1 MSKRGKKIIK
11 ALLQLTEDLE
21 KGNLD
26 EYRITKVIKNDDGSH
41 TFIEKHKGKIR
52 KTRRKDGE

>member
-1 MSKRGKKIIK
+1 ME
-11 ALLQLTEDLE
+11 QFTEDLE

-26 EYRITKVIKNDDGSH
+26 DYRITKVIKNDDGSH

-52 KTRRKDGE
+52 KFTRKKGKK